1 MLFCVVKFTA
11 GNNYRRVMGTNC
23 KSCIYTEDEISNMY
37 ADGYQFLVNDKLVK
51 ISKSDKHPGKTVWA
65 AINAV
70 SDQLNTFSTS
80 GSSNLVD
87 KIHCI
92 TTDKYFNKQSE
103 AAKFYG
109 IDPAQV
115 SDSIKT
121 GRPRSGYVFEKVTAN
136 AK

>member
-1 MLFCVVKFTA
+1 MLFCVVRFTN
-11 GNNYRRVMGTNC
+11 GNNYRRVMGTNHP
-23 KSCIYTEDEISNMY
+23 SCIYTEDEISGMY

-51 ISKSDKHPGKTVWA
+51 INKSDKHPGKTVWS
-65 AINAV
+65 AITAV
-70 SDQLNTFSTS
+70 SDQPKK
-80 GSSNLVD
+80 SNISESDRLVD
-87 KIHCI
+87 KIHCV
-92 TTDKYFNKQSE
+92 TTDEYFDKQSE

-121 GRPRSGYVFEKVTAN
+121 GRPRSGYIFEKVTVN

>member
-1 MLFCVVKFTA
+1 MLFCVVKPINT
-11 GNNYRRVMGTNC
+11 NDYRRVMGTDHV
-23 KSCIYTEDEISNMY
+23 SCIYTEAELSEMY
-37 ADGYQFLVNDKLVK
+37 YAGYQFMVNDKLVK
-51 ISKSDKHPGKTVWA
+51 INKSDKNPGRTVWA
-65 AINAV
+65 ALSEARV
-70 SDQLNTFSTS
+70 WTMADKNTEPAKGTS
-80 GSSNLVD
+80 

-92 TTDKYFNKQSE
+92 TTDEYFDKQSE

-121 GRPRSGYVFEKVTAN
+121 GRPRSGYVFEKVIVD